1 MSYNLQSYFEK
12 RFTEIK
18 VAKPTK
24 KSVFITFSRQTGC
37 NETGIAVDLVKAL
50 RSEGLKWTFMNKEVL
65 EEAATKLKIDPSKI
79 QYVFENRKKT
89 HVDEVLSALSSKYY
103 KSDKKVRKTITEV
116 LRHYAIEGNIIIV
129 GRAGIATTRDLPGG
143 FHIRFTA
150 PYDWRVNALKKRS
163 EFKDVDVPAFIKR
176 HDVKKTKLIEDFYG
190 KHFNE
195 IQFDLMINCAAFTR
209 QQIISLII
217 ESMKMKN
224 MI

>member
-1 MSYNLQSYFEK
+1 MPYNLQSYFEK
-12 RFTEIK
+12 RFTSTK
-18 VAKPTK
+18 PSPPTK
-24 KSVFITFSRQTGC
+24 KSAFITFSRQTGC
-37 NETGIAVDLVKAL
+37 NGTGIAVDLVKAL
-50 RSEGLKWTFMNKEVL
+50 KSEGYKWAFMNKEVL
-65 EEAATKLKIDPSKI
+65 EEAANKLKIDPSKI

-89 HVDEVLSALSSKYY
+89 HADDVLSALSSKYY

-129 GRAGIATTRDLPGG
+129 GRAGIATTNNLPGG

-163 EFKDVDVPAFIKR
+163 EFKDVDVTAFIKR
-176 HDVKKTKLIEDFYG
+176 HDTKKTKLIEDFYG
-190 KHFNE
+190 KNFSE
-195 IQFDLMINCAAFTR
+195 IQFDLTINCAAFTR
-209 QQIISLII
+209 QQIVSMII